1 MDMKHLE
8 ISKLMDEYQD
18 HEFFPEGEPAG
29 GVEAVKARVLA
40 RTKAPAGKGRLSG
53 RKKLFLVAGLAAA
66 LVLMGAGLPYL
77 QHRLV
82 SGELF
87 FQQTANGRITGL
99 VHYGPSL
106 LEEED
111 GRLFFNQDDGQRLDI
126 TDLISEEMPYIF
138 DGSDLD
144 SGKVYYIIA
153 GGTPECYG
161 YLEWIIVPN
170 PFSHGDDPQPSP
182 VFDESGRETTTAYA
196 FTSVSN
202 ESGEDHYGNLDSTD
216 SCVYLED
223 GMHHPWL
230 LAGMTQLGIP
240 YVDSESGTDEIFYAP

>member
-1 MDMKHLE
+1 MGMKRLE

-18 HEFFPEGEPAG
+18 HEFFPEGESAAG
-29 GVEAVKARVLA
+29 PEAVKDRVLA
-40 RTKAPAGKGRLSG
+40 KIKPAAGKRRLSG
-53 RKKLFLVAGLAAA
+53 RKKLLLAAGLAAA

-87 FQQTANGRITGL
+87 FQQTAGGSITGL

-111 GRLFFNQDDGQRLDI
+111 GRLFFNQDGGQRLDI
-126 TDLISEEMPYIF
+126 TDLISEETPYIF

-161 YLEWIIVPN
+161 YLEWIIVPS

-182 VFDESGRETTTAYA
+182 VFDEGGRGTTTAYS

-202 ESGEDHYGNLDSTD
+202 KSGEDHYGSLDSTD
-216 SCVYLED
+216 SCVHLED

-240 YVDSESGTDEIFYAP
+240 YVDAESGTDEIFYAP